1 MRQPRRRRKGSR
13 SLHLSI
19 SATDEEWE
27 IVRRNAARRRKSIAR
42 YLVGLALGED
52 STAMDSTGPEVALDP
67 SEQREGLDILRRI
80 DQYVG
85 DEDSSPLVVDLQA
98 RVAVIFDGWAK
109 GMVAEGRSRELR
121 DTLVHVVG
129 EEHADT
135 LMASLGTVA
144 AKAGTGTAYSRN
156 SRSSGRRRCRAPCFE
171 SVLRLHVHEKN
182 YNIAKFHGGCRYEF
196 G

>member
-27 IVRRNAARRRKSIAR
+27 IVRRNAARRRLSIAR

-52 STAMDSTGPEVALDP
+52 SDTADGTGPEVALDP

-80 DQYVG
+80 DQYVE
-85 DEDSSPLVVDLQA
+85 DEESSSLVVDLQA

-109 GMVAEGRSRELR
+109 GMVAGGRSQALR

-135 LMASLGTVA
+135 FMASL
-144 AKAGTGTAYSRN
+144 
-156 SRSSGRRRCRAPCFE
+156 
-171 SVLRLHVHEKN
+171 
-182 YNIAKFHGGCRYEF
+182 
-196 G
+196 

>member
-1 MRQPRRRRKGSR
+1 MRQPRRRRKIPR
-13 SLHLSI
+13 SQHLSI

-27 IVRRNAARRRKSIAR
+27 IVRCNAARRRKSIAR

-52 STAMDSTGPEVALDP
+52 STATDSTGLEVALDP

-85 DEDSSPLVVDLQA
+85 DEESSPLVVDLQA

-109 GMVAEGRSRELR
+109 GMVAEGRSQALR

-129 EEHADT
+129 EEYADT
-135 LMASLGTVA
+135 LMASLRA
-144 AKAGTGTAYSRN
+144 FPAKS
-156 SRSSGRRRCRAPCFE
+156 
-171 SVLRLHVHEKN
+171 
-182 YNIAKFHGGCRYEF
+182 
-196 G
+196 

>member
-1 MRQPRRRRKGSR
+1 MRKPRGQRKGSR

-42 YLVGLALGED
+42 YLVGLALEED
-52 STAMDSTGPEVALDP
+52 STAADSTGPEVALDP

-80 DQYVG
+80 EQYVG
-85 DEDSSPLVVDLQA
+85 DEESSPLIDDLQA

-129 EEHADT
+129 EENADT
-135 LMASLGTVA
+135 LMASLDPA
-144 AKAGTGTAYSRN
+144 E
-156 SRSSGRRRCRAPCFE
+156 PEPEPEPE
-171 SVLRLHVHEKN
+171 SE
-182 YNIAKFHGGCRYEF
+182 EQTE
-196 G
+196 

>member
-1 MRQPRRRRKGSR
+1 MKQPLRRRKIPR

-52 STAMDSTGPEVALDP
+52 SDAADSTGPEVALDP
-67 SEQREGLDILRRI
+67 SEQREGLDILRI
-80 DQYVG
+80 FDQYVG
-85 DEDSSPLVVDLQA
+85 DEESSPLVVDLQA

-109 GMVAEGRSRELR
+109 GMVAEGRSQALR

-129 EEHADT
+129 EEYADT
-135 LMASLGTVA
+135 LMTSLDP
-144 AKAGTGTAYSRN
+144 AKLE
-156 SRSSGRRRCRAPCFE
+156 PE
-171 SVLRLHVHEKN
+171 PEPQ
-182 YNIAKFHGGCRYEF
+182 EQP
-196 G
+196 

>member
-1 MRQPRRRRKGSR
+1 MKQLRGRRKKPR
-13 SLHLSI
+13 SLHLSL

-52 STAMDSTGPEVALDP
+52 STAADSTGPEVALDP

-80 DQYVG
+80 DQYAG
-85 DEDSSPLVVDLQA
+85 DEESSPLVVDLQA
-98 RVAVIFDGWAK
+98 RVAVIFDGWAR

-129 EEHADT
+129 EEHADM
-135 LMASLGTVA
+135 LMASLVPA
-144 AKAGTGTAYSRN
+144 E
-156 SRSSGRRRCRAPCFE
+156 PE
-171 SVLRLHVHEKN
+171 PE
-182 YNIAKFHGGCRYEF
+182 
-196 G
+196 

>member
-52 STAMDSTGPEVALDP
+52 STAADSAEQAVALDP
-67 SEQREGLDILRRI
+67 SEQREALEMLRKIGL
-80 DQYVG
+80 YVG
-85 DEDSSPLVVDLQA
+85 DEESSPLIVDLQA

-109 GMVAEGRSRELR
+109 GMIAEGRSRELR
-121 DTLVHVVG
+121 DTLVNIVG
-129 EEHADT
+129 EEYADT
-135 LMASLGTVA
+135 LMASLVPA
-144 AKAGTGTAYSRN
+144 ELE
-156 SRSSGRRRCRAPCFE
+156 PE
-171 SVLRLHVHEKN
+171 QP
-182 YNIAKFHGGCRYEF
+182 
-196 G
+196 

>member
-1 MRQPRRRRKGSR
+1 MRQTRGRRKGSR

-27 IVRRNAARRRKSIAR
+27 IVRRNAARRRLSIAR

-52 STAMDSTGPEVALDP
+52 STAADSTGPEVALDP

-80 DQYVG
+80 DQYAG
-85 DEDSSPLVVDLQA
+85 DEESSPLIVDLQA

-109 GMVAEGRSRELR
+109 GMVSEGRSRALR

-129 EEHADT
+129 EEYADT
-135 LMASLGTVA
+135 FMASLGP
-144 AKAGTGTAYSRN
+144 AKSKPRTQA
-156 SRSSGRRRCRAPCFE
+156 E
-171 SVLRLHVHEKN
+171 IVK
-182 YNIAKFHGGCRYEF
+182 AKY
-196 G
+196 